1 MSKCTTKL
9 NQRFLLSRDE
19 KVVSQAIDLNEQL
32 QNLLARHDALL
43 LGRSGTPASHVNYEE
58 IEEEEDEQLF
68 RRFVSNPLLISQV
81 LL

>member
-1 MSKCTTKL
+1 MSKCATKL

-43 LGRSGTPASHVNYEE
+43 LGRSGTPADYVNYEE

>member
-1 MSKCTTKL
+1 MSKCATKL

-19 KVVSQAIDLNEQL
+19 EVVSQAIELNEQL
-32 QNLLARHDALL
+32 QNVLARHEALL
-43 LGRSGTPASHVNYEE
+43 LSWSGTPASHVNYKE

-68 RRFVSNPLLISQV
+68 RRFVSNLLSISQV